1 MENIQKQIQNKIQ
14 IRKVERLSTAKLLQ
28 LTKSLSEQDQ
38 YDLLSYIG
46 RLETSEDKMVSRV
59 ERLFYELQ

>member
-14 IRKVERLSTAKLLQ
+14 IRKVERLGTAKLLQ